1 MKYNVV
7 LAQDTKELKFILRK
21 FKEKILIL
29 PLNLDILV
37 YCNINNIPHVDL
49 NNYLDNS
56 IHKRGLTES
65 EKLIKSLKF
74 KSFCTDVVKHR
85 YKNLIRNYFNSIYFI
100 NETLKEIE
108 KKIKIKKIILSGWNS
123 VNINTP
129 RKNYILSEICYHLFK
144 PKTLFI
150 EKKKNESKVNLFSY
164 EVPQIRF
171 KKNLLKENGIIL
183 NNFGY
188 NFKRILLLLLL
199 KRKKVIHISFQ
210 KIKFVKK
217 IIFKFLGIKLIL
229 IKKNHLKIKP
239 KVKNHIELNYSNRK
253 IKYLINSRLKFLK

>member
-100 NETLKEIE
+100 NDTLKEIE

-144 PKTLFI
+144 SKTIFI
-150 EKKKNESKVNLFSY
+150 EKKKMS
-164 EVPQIRF
+164 
-171 KKNLLKENGIIL
+171 LKL
-183 NNFGY
+183 TY
-188 NFKRILLLLLL
+188 LVTRYL
-199 KRKKVIHISFQ
+199 KLDL
-210 KIKFVKK
+210 KK
-217 IIFKFLGIKLIL
+217 IYL
-229 IKKNHLKIKP
+229 KKMA
-239 KVKNHIELNYSNRK
+239 
-253 IKYLINSRLKFLK
+253 